1 MIRERISF
9 LLGPGGLKAASFF
22 IVKAFVGIEVFR
34 IICKTLDLTEMP
46 VTPKTWR
53 YVVLR
58 SAEDLATLHTSTA
71 GQLGEQAGS
80 LSGLFKRSGILHALV
95 CDNKV
100 VAQLNIETTP
110 ECEIDDPRLYL
121 TLRKDDAFLGY
132 LYTWPEFRRQGA
144 AQILVAAC
152 ECYMAGQGFTRLVS
166 HVRATNVP
174 SLAAFRQ
181 LNWAFSAWVT
191 ARPSGATLSVLGR

>member
-53 YVVLR
+53 YVELR

-121 TLRKDDAFLGY
+121 TPESVTPPPRCSSQVVDVAKHLLRVDAD
-132 LYTWPEFRRQGA
+132 
-144 AQILVAAC
+144 
-152 ECYMAGQGFTRLVS
+152 
-166 HVRATNVP
+166 
-174 SLAAFRQ
+174 
-181 LNWAFSAWVT
+181 SAS
-191 ARPSGATLSVLGR
+191 PCG